1 MSYDIIETSSY
12 DGAPIELWEFT
23 LGSQVYRMTSRD
35 VDYTTP
41 GGTVYSAAAMTSPDY
56 VRSLDMDDSAIELK
70 IDKSSP
76 LAVTLLAVAMS
87 IPCTYTA
94 SRKHT
99 ADVEVVDT
107 AYGDVTGYD
116 IQGGWMA
123 LRLDSLLARTAGTG
137 LRRFYSVGCGHQ
149 LYGPYCKLVKEDFLT
164 IGAVTVVAGNQITIP
179 ALTGATDG
187 DYEGGFL
194 SWYNSAVAGTERAWV
209 TKHEAGG
216 VLTLAWRPD
225 SMVVGVSASVY
236 EGCDRRKVTCT
247 AKGND
252 INYGGFAYMPDK
264 NPFGGTTVF

>member
-12 DGAPIELWEFT
+12 DGAPVELWEFT
-23 LGSQVYRMTSRD
+23 LGSQVYRMTSGD
-35 VDYTTP
+35 VDYYDGINLYTSVP
-41 GGTVYSAAAMTSPDY
+41 MTAPDY
-56 VRSLDMDDSAIELK
+56 VRSLDMDDAAMEMK

-76 LAVTLLAVAMS
+76 LAIALHAVAMS

-94 SRKHT
+94 SRKHQSD
-99 ADVEVVDT
+99 AEIVAV
-107 AYGDVTGYD
+107 AYGDITGYD

-123 LRLDSLLARTAGTG
+123 LRMESLLARTGGTG

-164 IGAVTVVAGNQITIP
+164 IAPVTVIAGNQITIP
-179 ALTGATDG
+179 ALAGAAEG

-194 SWYNSAVAGTERAWV
+194 AWHNATVGGTERAWI
-209 TKHEAGG
+209 TKHTAGG
-216 VLTLAWRPD
+216 VLTLAWRPA
-225 SMVVGVSASVY
+225 SLIVGISASVY
-236 EGCDRRKVTCT
+236 EGCDRRKVTCV

-252 INYGGFAYMPDK
+252 INFGGFAYMPGK